1 MQTPLTALRTYGVRR
16 IMDKQKLEYLRS
28 KALDIR
34 KLTVEMIGRL
44 GVGHI
49 GGALSIIDLL
59 TALYYDLARVTPKD
73 PKDPNRDRI
82 VMSKGHAG
90 PALYSVL
97 ADKGYFP
104 LKEIETLNL
113 PGTNLPSHCDMN
125 KTVGIDMTA
134 GSLGQ
139 GLSCAIGMALAA
151 KIDGKDYKV
160 FCILGDGE
168 SQEGQVWEALMYAGN
183 MRLDNLVIFI
193 DNNGMQIDG
202 MTADIN
208 SIEPLEDKSKAF
220 NLHTQRINGHDI
232 EAIEDAVKTALN
244 TKDKCS
250 LVILD
255 TIKGYGVDWVASKGY
270 SCHSMS
276 ISEEQWRE
284 FCGKEKD

>member
-1 MQTPLTALRTYGVRR
+1 ME
-16 IMDKQKLEYLRS
+16 KQKLEYLQS
-28 KALDIR
+28 KALDVR
-34 KLTVEMIGRL
+34 KIAVEMIGRL

-49 GGALSIIDLL
+49 GGSLSVVDLL
-59 TALYYDLARVTPKD
+59 AVLYYDIAKVDPKNPKD
-73 PKDPNRDRI
+73 PDRDRI

-90 PALYSVL
+90 PAVYSVL

-104 LKEIETLNL
+104 MEEIKTLNQS
-113 PGTNLPSHCDMN
+113 GTNLPSHCDMN

-139 GLSCAIGMALAA
+139 GLSCAIGMALAG
-151 KIDGKDYKV
+151 KIDKKDYKV

-183 MRLDNLVIFI
+183 MRLNNLVIFI

-208 SIEPLEDKSKAF
+208 GIEPLDEKGNAF

-232 EAIEDAVKTALN
+232 EAIENAINTALSV
-244 TKDKCS
+244 KDKTS
-250 LVILD
+250 LIILD
-255 TIKGYGVDWVASKGY
+255 TIKGYGVDFVASKGAG
-270 SCHSMS
+270 CHSMS
-276 ISEEQWRE
+276 ITEEQWRE
-284 FCGKEKD
+284 FCGKEDE

>member
-1 MQTPLTALRTYGVRR
+1 ME
-16 IMDKQKLEYLRS
+16 KQKLEYLQS
-28 KALDIR
+28 KALDVR
-34 KLTVEMIGRL
+34 KITVEMIGRL

-49 GGALSIIDLL
+49 GGALSIVDLL
-59 TALYYDLARVTPKD
+59 AVLYYDIAKVNPKNPKD
-73 PKDPNRDRI
+73 PDRDRI

-104 LKEIETLNL
+104 MEEIKTLNQ

-139 GLSCAIGMALAA
+139 GLSAAVGMALAGR
-151 KIDGKDYKV
+151 IDKKDYKV

-183 MRLDNLVIFI
+183 MRLGNLVIFI

-202 MTADIN
+202 MTANIN
-208 SIEPLEDKSKAF
+208 ALEPLDEKGSAF

-232 EAIEDAVKTALN
+232 EALEDAINTALSI
-244 TKDKCS
+244 KDKTS
-250 LVILD
+250 LIILD
-255 TIKGYGVDWVASKGY
+255 TIKGYGVDWVSSKGAG
-270 SCHSMS
+270 CHSMS
-276 ISEEQWRE
+276 ITEEQWRE
-284 FCGKEKD
+284 FCGKEDK

>member
-1 MQTPLTALRTYGVRR
+1 
-16 IMDKQKLEYLRS
+16 MDKEKFEYLQS

-49 GGALSIIDLL
+49 GGALSVIDLL
-59 TALYYDLARVTPKD
+59 TVLYYDVANVTPSD
-73 PKDPNRDRI
+73 PKNPDRDRI

-104 LKEIETLNL
+104 IEEIKTLNL

-139 GLSCAIGMALAA
+139 GLSSAIGMALSA
-151 KIDGKDYKV
+151 KIDKKDFKV
-160 FCILGDGE
+160 FCIMGDGE

-183 MRLDNLVIFI
+183 MGLDNLVIFI

-208 SIEPLEDKSKAF
+208 SIEPLTQKCEAF
-220 NLHTQRINGHDI
+220 NLHTQRINGHDLK
-232 EAIEDAVKTALN
+232 AIEKAVNTALK
-244 TKDKCS
+244 TKNKCS
-250 LVILD
+250 MIILD
-255 TIKGYGVDWVASKGY
+255 TVKGYGVDWVSEKGY
-270 SCHSMS
+270 ACHSMS
-276 ISEEQWRE
+276 VTEQQWRE
-284 FCGKEKD
+284 FCGKEED

>member
-1 MQTPLTALRTYGVRR
+1 
-16 IMDKQKLEYLRS
+16 MDKEKLEYLQS

-49 GGALSIIDLL
+49 GGALSIVDLL
-59 TALYYDLARVTPKD
+59 SVLYYDIANVTPSD
-73 PKDPNRDRI
+73 PKNPDRDRV

-104 LKEIETLNL
+104 LEEIKTLNQ

-139 GLSCAIGMALAA
+139 GLSCAIGMALAG
-151 KIDGKDYKV
+151 KIDRKDYKV

-183 MRLDNLVIFI
+183 MKLDNLVIFI

-202 MTADIN
+202 MTSDIN
-208 SIEPLEDKSKAF
+208 SIEPLDEKSKAV
-220 NLHTQRINGHDI
+220 NLHTQRINGNDI
-232 EAIEDAVKTALN
+232 EQIEKAINTALD

-250 LVILD
+250 LIVLD
-255 TIKGYGVDWVASKGY
+255 TVKGFGVDWVSGKGVG
-270 SCHSMS
+270 CHSMT
-276 ISEEQWRE
+276 ISEEQWRK
-284 FCGKEKD
+284 FCGKESD

>member
-1 MQTPLTALRTYGVRR
+1 
-16 IMDKQKLEYLRS
+16 MDKEKLEYLQS

-49 GGALSIIDLL
+49 GGALSIVDLL
-59 TALYYDLARVTPKD
+59 SVLYYDIANVTPSD
-73 PKDPNRDRI
+73 PKNPDRDRV

-104 LKEIETLNL
+104 LEEIKTLNQ

-139 GLSCAIGMALAA
+139 GLSCAIGMALAG
-151 KIDGKDYKV
+151 KIDRKDYKV

-183 MRLDNLVIFI
+183 MKLDNLVIFI

-202 MTADIN
+202 MTSDIN
-208 SIEPLEDKSKAF
+208 SIEPLDEKSKAF
-220 NLHTQRINGHDI
+220 NLHTQRINGNDI
-232 EAIEDAVKTALN
+232 EQIEKAINTALDA
-244 TKDKCS
+244 KDKCS
-250 LVILD
+250 LIVLD
-255 TIKGYGVDWVASKGY
+255 TVKGFGVDWVSGKGVG
-270 SCHSMS
+270 CHSMS
-276 ISEEQWRE
+276 ISEEQWRK
-284 FCGKEKD
+284 FCGKESD

>member
-1 MQTPLTALRTYGVRR
+1 ME
-16 IMDKQKLEYLRS
+16 KQKLEYLQS
-28 KALDIR
+28 KALDVR
-34 KLTVEMIGRL
+34 KIAVEMIGRL

-49 GGALSIIDLL
+49 GGSLSVVDLL
-59 TALYYDLARVTPKD
+59 AVLYYDIAKVDPKNPKD
-73 PKDPNRDRI
+73 PDRDRI

-90 PALYSVL
+90 PAVYSVL

-104 LKEIETLNL
+104 MEEIKTLNQS
-113 PGTNLPSHCDMN
+113 GTNLPSHCDMN

-139 GLSCAIGMALAA
+139 GLSCAIGMALAG
-151 KIDGKDYKV
+151 KIDKKDYKV

-183 MRLDNLVIFI
+183 MRLGNLVIFI

-208 SIEPLEDKSKAF
+208 AIEPLEEKGNAF

-232 EAIEDAVKTALN
+232 EALENAINTALSV
-244 TKDKCS
+244 KDKTS
-250 LVILD
+250 LIILD
-255 TIKGYGVDWVASKGY
+255 TIKGYGVDFVSSKGAG
-270 SCHSMS
+270 CHSMA
-276 ISEEQWRE
+276 ITEEQWRE
-284 FCGKEKD
+284 FCGKEDE

>member
-1 MQTPLTALRTYGVRR
+1 ME
-16 IMDKQKLEYLRS
+16 KQKLEYLQS
-28 KALDIR
+28 KALDVR
-34 KLTVEMIGRL
+34 KITVEMIGRL

-49 GGALSIIDLL
+49 GGALSIVDLL
-59 TALYYDLARVTPKD
+59 AVLYYDIAKVNPKNPKD
-73 PKDPNRDRI
+73 PDRDRI

-104 LKEIETLNL
+104 MEEVKTLNQ

-139 GLSCAIGMALAA
+139 GLSAAVGMALAGR
-151 KIDGKDYKV
+151 IDKKDYKV

-183 MRLDNLVIFI
+183 MRLGNLVIFI

-208 SIEPLEDKSKAF
+208 ALEPLDEKGSAF

-232 EAIEDAVKTALN
+232 EALEDAINTALSI
-244 TKDKCS
+244 KDKTS
-250 LVILD
+250 LIILD
-255 TIKGYGVDWVASKGY
+255 TIKGYGVDWVSSKGAG
-270 SCHSMS
+270 CHSMS
-276 ISEEQWRE
+276 ITEEQWRE
-284 FCGKEKD
+284 FCGKEDK

>member
-1 MQTPLTALRTYGVRR
+1 ME
-16 IMDKQKLEYLRS
+16 KQKLKYLQS
-28 KALDIR
+28 KALDVR
-34 KLTVEMIGRL
+34 KIAVEMIGRL

-49 GGALSIIDLL
+49 GGTLSIVDLL
-59 TALYYDLARVTPKD
+59 AVLYYDIAKVDPKNPKD
-73 PKDPNRDRI
+73 PDRDRI

-97 ADKGYFP
+97 AEKGYFP
-104 LKEIETLNL
+104 MEEIKTLNQS
-113 PGTNLPSHCDMN
+113 GTNLPSHCDMN

-139 GLSCAIGMALAA
+139 GLSCAVGMALAG
-151 KIDGKDYKV
+151 KIDKKDYKV

-183 MRLDNLVIFI
+183 MRLGNLIIFI

-208 SIEPLEDKSKAF
+208 AIEPLEEKGNAF

-232 EAIEDAVKTALN
+232 EAIENAINTALSI
-244 TKDKCS
+244 KDKTS
-250 LVILD
+250 LIILD
-255 TIKGYGVDWVASKGY
+255 TIKGYGVDWVSSKGAV
-270 SCHSMS
+270 CHSMS
-276 ISEEQWRE
+276 ITEEQWRE
-284 FCGKEKD
+284 FCGKEGE

>member
-1 MQTPLTALRTYGVRR
+1 
-16 IMDKQKLEYLRS
+16 MDMQKLEYLQS

-49 GGALSIIDLL
+49 GGALSIVDLL
-59 TALYYDLARVTPKD
+59 TVLYYDIAKVDPNSPKD
-73 PKDPNRDRI
+73 PDRDRI

-104 LKEIETLNL
+104 IDEIKTLNK

-151 KIDGKDYKV
+151 KIDKKDYKV

-183 MRLDNLVIFI
+183 MKLDNLVIFI

-202 MTADIN
+202 MTSDIN
-208 SIEPLEDKSKAF
+208 SIEPLDAKGAAF
-220 NLHTQRINGHDI
+220 NLHTQRIDGHDL
-232 EAIEDAVKTALN
+232 ETVENAVNKALD
-244 TKDKCS
+244 TKGQCS
-250 LVILD
+250 LIVLD
-255 TIKGYGVDWVASKGY
+255 TIKGYGVDWVSEKGFG
-270 SCHSMS
+270 CHSMS

>member
-1 MQTPLTALRTYGVRR
+1 
-16 IMDKQKLEYLRS
+16 MDKQKLEHLQS

-34 KLTVEMIGRL
+34 KIAVEMIGRL

-49 GGALSIIDLL
+49 GGTLSIIDLL
-59 TALYYDLARVTPKD
+59 AVLYYDVAKVDPKNPKD
-73 PKDPNRDRI
+73 PDRDRI

-104 LKEIETLNL
+104 MEEIKTLNQA
-113 PGTNLPSHCDMN
+113 GTNLPSHCDMN
-125 KTVGIDMTA
+125 KTIGIDMTA

-139 GLSCAIGMALAA
+139 GLSCAVGMALAG
-151 KIDGKDYKV
+151 KIDKKDYKV

-193 DNNGMQIDG
+193 DNNKMQIDG
-202 MTADIN
+202 MTDDIN
-208 SIEPLEDKSKAF
+208 SIEPLDEKAKAF

-232 EAIEDAVKTALN
+232 EAIEQALQN
-244 TKDKCS
+244 AFDTKDKTS
-250 LVILD
+250 LIVLD
-255 TIKGYGVDWVASKGY
+255 TIKGYGVDWVSSKGAG
-270 SCHSMS
+270 CHSMS
-276 ISEEQWRE
+276 ITEAQWRE
-284 FCGKEKD
+284 FCGKEDV

>member
-1 MQTPLTALRTYGVRR
+1 ME
-16 IMDKQKLEYLRS
+16 KQKLEYLQS
-28 KALDIR
+28 KALDVR
-34 KLTVEMIGRL
+34 KITVEMIGRL

-49 GGALSIIDLL
+49 GGALSIVDLL
-59 TALYYDLARVTPKD
+59 AVLYYDIAKVDPKN

-82 VMSKGHAG
+82 IMSKGHAG

-97 ADKGYFP
+97 AEKGYFP
-104 LKEIETLNL
+104 MEEIKTLNQ

-139 GLSCAIGMALAA
+139 GLSAAVGMALAGR
-151 KIDGKDYKV
+151 IDKKDYKV

-183 MRLDNLVIFI
+183 MRLGNLVIFI

-208 SIEPLEDKSKAF
+208 ALEPLDEKGNAF

-232 EAIEDAVKTALN
+232 EAIENAINNALSV
-244 TKDKCS
+244 KDKTS
-250 LVILD
+250 LIVLD
-255 TIKGYGVDWVASKGY
+255 TIKGYGVDWVSSKGAG
-270 SCHSMS
+270 CHSMS
-276 ISEEQWRE
+276 ITEEQWRE
-284 FCGKEKD
+284 FCGKEDK

>member
-1 MQTPLTALRTYGVRR
+1 MNSE
-16 IMDKQKLEYLRS
+16 KLNSLQS

-49 GGALSIIDLL
+49 GGALSIVDLL
-59 TALYYDLARVTPKD
+59 TVLYYDIANVD
-73 PKDPNRDRI
+73 PKNPKNPDRDRI
-82 VMSKGHAG
+82 VLSKGHAG

-104 LKEIETLNL
+104 IEEIKTLNQ

-125 KTVGIDMTA
+125 KTIGIDMTA

-151 KIDGKDYKV
+151 KIDKKDYKV
-160 FCILGDGE
+160 FCVLGDGE

-183 MRLDNLVIFI
+183 MGLDNLVIFI

-202 MTADIN
+202 MTKDIN
-208 SIEPLEDKSKAF
+208 SIEPLTEKGNAF

-232 EAIEDAVKTALN
+232 PVLEDAINEALN
-244 TKDKCS
+244 TKGKCS
-250 LVILD
+250 LIIMD
-255 TIKGYGVDWVASKGY
+255 TIKGYGVDWVSSKGY
-270 SCHSMS
+270 GCHSMS
-276 ISEEQWRE
+276 ITEEQWRN
-284 FCGKEKD
+284 FCQKEND

>member
-1 MQTPLTALRTYGVRR
+1 MNSE
-16 IMDKQKLEYLRS
+16 KLNSLQS

-49 GGALSIIDLL
+49 GGALSIVDLL
-59 TALYYDLARVTPKD
+59 TVLYYDIANVD
-73 PKDPNRDRI
+73 PKNPKNPDRDRI
-82 VMSKGHAG
+82 VLSKGHAG

-104 LKEIETLNL
+104 IEEIKTLNQ

-125 KTVGIDMTA
+125 KTIGIDMTA

-151 KIDGKDYKV
+151 KIDKKDYKV

-183 MRLDNLVIFI
+183 MGLDNLVIFI

-202 MTADIN
+202 MTKDIN
-208 SIEPLEDKSKAF
+208 SIEPLTEKGNAF

-232 EAIEDAVKTALN
+232 PVLEDAINEALN

-250 LVILD
+250 LIIMD
-255 TIKGYGVDWVASKGY
+255 TIKGYGVDWVSSKGY
-270 SCHSMS
+270 GCHSMS
-276 ISEEQWRE
+276 ITEEQWRN
-284 FCGKEKD
+284 FCQKEND

>member
-1 MQTPLTALRTYGVRR
+1 MNSE
-16 IMDKQKLEYLRS
+16 KLKNLQS

-49 GGALSIIDLL
+49 GGALSIVDLL
-59 TALYYDLARVTPKD
+59 TVLYYDIAKVDPSNPKNPD
-73 PKDPNRDRI
+73 RDRI
-82 VMSKGHAG
+82 VLSKGHAG

-104 LKEIETLNL
+104 IEEIKTLNQ

-125 KTVGIDMTA
+125 KTIGIDMTA

-151 KIDGKDYKV
+151 KIDKKDYKV
-160 FCILGDGE
+160 FCIMGDGE

-183 MRLDNLVIFI
+183 MGLDNLVVFI

-202 MTADIN
+202 MTSDIN
-208 SIEPLEDKSKAF
+208 SIEPLTEKGNAF
-220 NLHTQRINGHDI
+220 NLHTQRINGHDLDAL
-232 EAIEDAVKTALN
+232 ENAIHTALD
-244 TKDKCS
+244 TKGKCS
-250 LVILD
+250 LIIMD
-255 TIKGYGVDWVASKGY
+255 TVKGYGVDWVANKGFG
-270 SCHSMS
+270 CHSMS
-276 ISEEQWRE
+276 ITEEQWRT
-284 FCGKEKD
+284 FCQKEND

>member
-1 MQTPLTALRTYGVRR
+1 
-16 IMDKQKLEYLRS
+16 MDMQKLEYLQS
-28 KALDIR
+28 KALDVR

-49 GGALSIIDLL
+49 GGALSIVDLL
-59 TALYYDLARVTPKD
+59 TVLYYDIAKVDPNSPKD
-73 PKDPNRDRI
+73 PDRDRI

-104 LKEIETLNL
+104 IDEIKTLNN

-151 KIDGKDYKV
+151 KIDKKDYKV

-183 MRLDNLVIFI
+183 MKLDNLVIFI

-202 MTADIN
+202 MTSDIN
-208 SIEPLEDKSKAF
+208 SIEPLDAKGAAF
-220 NLHTQRINGHDI
+220 NLHTQRIDGHDL
-232 EAIEDAVKTALN
+232 ETVENAVNKALDAKGQ
-244 TKDKCS
+244 CS
-250 LVILD
+250 LIVLD
-255 TIKGYGVDWVASKGY
+255 TIKGYGVDWVSEKGFG
-270 SCHSMS
+270 CHSMS

>member
-1 MQTPLTALRTYGVRR
+1 
-16 IMDKQKLEYLRS
+16 MDKEKLEYLQS

-49 GGALSIIDLL
+49 GGALSIVDLL
-59 TALYYDLARVTPKD
+59 SVLYYDIANVTPSD
-73 PKDPNRDRI
+73 PKNPDRDRV

-104 LKEIETLNL
+104 LEEIKTLNQ

-139 GLSCAIGMALAA
+139 GLSCAIGMALAG
-151 KIDGKDYKV
+151 KIDRKDYKV

-183 MRLDNLVIFI
+183 MKLDNLVIFI
-193 DNNGMQIDG
+193 DNNGMQIDC
-202 MTADIN
+202 MTSDIN
-208 SIEPLEDKSKAF
+208 SIEPLDEKSKAF
-220 NLHTQRINGHDI
+220 NLHTQRINGNDI
-232 EAIEDAVKTALN
+232 EQIEKAINTALD

-250 LVILD
+250 LIVLD
-255 TIKGYGVDWVASKGY
+255 TVKGFGVDWVSGKGVG
-270 SCHSMS
+270 CHSMT
-276 ISEEQWRE
+276 ISEEQWRK
-284 FCGKEKD
+284 FCGKESD

>member
-1 MQTPLTALRTYGVRR
+1 
-16 IMDKQKLEYLRS
+16 MDKEKLEYLQS

-49 GGALSIIDLL
+49 GGALSIVDLL
-59 TALYYDLARVTPKD
+59 TVLYYDIANVTPAD
-73 PKDPNRDRI
+73 PKNPDRDRV

-104 LKEIETLNL
+104 IEEIKTLNQ
-113 PGTNLPSHCDMN
+113 PKTNLPSHCDMN

-139 GLSCAIGMALAA
+139 GLSCAVGMALAG
-151 KIDGKDYKV
+151 KIDKKDYKV

-183 MRLDNLVIFI
+183 TGLDNLVIFI

-202 MTADIN
+202 MTSDIN
-208 SIEPLEDKSKAF
+208 SIEPLDEKSKAF
-220 NLHTQRINGHDI
+220 NLHTQRINGNDI
-232 EAIEDAVKTALN
+232 EAIENALNVALN
-244 TKDKCS
+244 TKGKCS
-250 LVILD
+250 LIVLD
-255 TIKGYGVDWVASKGY
+255 TVKGFGVDWVSEKGVG
-270 SCHSMS
+270 CHSMS
-276 ISEEQWRE
+276 VSEEQWRK

>member
-1 MQTPLTALRTYGVRR
+1 ME
-16 IMDKQKLEYLRS
+16 KQKLEYLQS
-28 KALDIR
+28 KALDVR
-34 KLTVEMIGRL
+34 KITVEMIGRL

-49 GGALSIIDLL
+49 GGALSIVDLL
-59 TALYYDLARVTPKD
+59 AVLYYDIAKVNPKNPKD
-73 PKDPNRDRI
+73 PDRDRI

-104 LKEIETLNL
+104 MEEIKTLNQ

-139 GLSCAIGMALAA
+139 GLSAAVGMALAGR
-151 KIDGKDYKV
+151 IDKKDYKV

-183 MRLDNLVIFI
+183 MRLGNLVIFI

-208 SIEPLEDKSKAF
+208 ALEPLDEKGSAF

-232 EAIEDAVKTALN
+232 EALEDAINTALSI
-244 TKDKCS
+244 KDKTS
-250 LVILD
+250 LIILD
-255 TIKGYGVDWVASKGY
+255 TIKGYGVDWVSSKGAG
-270 SCHSMS
+270 CHSMS
-276 ISEEQWRE
+276 ITEEQWRE
-284 FCGKEKD
+284 FCGKEDK